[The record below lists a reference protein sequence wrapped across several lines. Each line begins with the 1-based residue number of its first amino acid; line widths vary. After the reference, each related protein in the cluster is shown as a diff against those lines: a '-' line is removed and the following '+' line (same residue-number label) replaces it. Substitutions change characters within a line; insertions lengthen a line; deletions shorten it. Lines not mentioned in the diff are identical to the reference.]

1 MNFKYNSKGKTIEG
15 QKTNFST
22 CTQFVINRIVVYN
35 FMLNTKLG
43 WVMRLNHKL
52 YSTVFLTMT
61 VIELVTKCELLCHT
75 YVWFNNYKKKL
86 DMNNNVE

>member
-1 MNFKYNSKGKTIEG
+1 MNFKYNSKGKTNEG

-52 YSTVFLTMT
+52 Y
-61 VIELVTKCELLCHT
+61 
-75 YVWFNNYKKKL
+75 
-86 DMNNNVE
+86 